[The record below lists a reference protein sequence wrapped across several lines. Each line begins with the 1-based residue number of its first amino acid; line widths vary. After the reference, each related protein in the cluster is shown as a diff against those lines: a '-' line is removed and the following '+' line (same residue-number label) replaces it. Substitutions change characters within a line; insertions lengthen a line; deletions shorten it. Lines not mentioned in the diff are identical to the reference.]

1 MHMGDYSYIIQVC
14 AEINLQVRTSPI
26 IHKREKRIMKKLLAM
41 TVLFEV
47 LSVSAAT
54 AQAAGRAETCCDK
67 PNIVAH
73 YIDDCTYYNQYV
85 HQVVRTTWTECLHCG
100 HNGEPTKELVGY
112 EEHDYNTYDLEN
124 HVRYCD
130 CGDSMRF

>member
-1 MHMGDYSYIIQVC
+1 MGDYSYIIQVC

-54 AQAAGRAETCCDK
+54 AQAAGRAEACCDA
-67 PNIVAH
+67 PHFVTC
-73 YIDDCTYYNQYV
+73 YEDVPGYYNQYT
-85 HQVVRTTWTECLHCG
+85 HQIVRTSWTKCANCDQSQEDY
-100 HNGEPTKELVGY
+100 TTELVGY